1 MPSKRAG
8 LHDECAR
15 PVLFVFSVTA
25 VKDTTLI
32 DSTASSRFF
41 DRPFRAF
48 WQNPDRVVVT
58 VVGIIIAYLSLS
70 PTLMLFYGS
79 FRTKA
84 LGVKGNFTLEHY
96 INAYSDPLTYEL
108 FFNSFVFAS
117 GSAILATVLAAT
129 LAWISIRTN
138 APFRRVFELTA
149 IVPNIF
155 PPVMLAVAW
164 TVLLSPRTGLINRFL
179 MDIFGLAEA
188 PFDIYSLE
196 GMIFVEALITTPLA
210 FLLISAALYSMDPAL
225 EESAR
230 VAGSTNIQVARRITF
245 PIVRPALLAAGML
258 NFVRAIESFDTPAII
273 ALPARIE
280 VFTTKLYR
288 EAIGAFPPN
297 QNLAAAYAVSL
308 LIITMLFVYFYRRL
322 TARAERYVTV
332 SGRGYRPTIIDLGK
346 WRYAASGVAGLI
358 LILIVVL
365 PFSVLIYV
373 SFVSYVH
380 VPGPRTW
387 ELLTLDNYR
396 SNLTDDRTYRAL
408 MNSLLL
414 AVGGATLCM
423 LLAAVTAWVTTKSKS
438 AGRGVIEALTFIPWA
453 FPGTALAIGLLWT
466 YVYMPLPIY
475 GTLWILLIAYITRF
489 LPYGLRTMTSTIVQL
504 HDDLPQAS
512 MACGANFLTT
522 FRRIMLPLLRPGF
535 IAGWIIL
542 ATIYLREFSTS
553 VFLYSPGAEP
563 LGPLLYHFYID
574 GNLGPMCSLALIV
587 SVICIFLI
595 LIARKVGKV
604 GGAIEGH

>member
-1 MPSKRAG
+1 MRMRKAGPLCVSKT
-8 LHDECAR
+8 
-15 PVLFVFSVTA
+15 SM
-25 VKDTTLI
+25 KDTTLR
-32 DSTASSRFF
+32 DSAASARFF
-41 DRPFRAF
+41 DGAFRAF
-48 WQNPDRVVVT
+48 WQNPDRLVVT

-84 LGVKGNFTLEHY
+84 LGVKGDFTLDHY
-96 INAYSDPLTYEL
+96 IAAYSDPLTYEL
-108 FFNSFVFAS
+108 FFNSFIFAA

-138 APFRRVFELTA
+138 APLRKIFELTA

-164 TVLLSPRTGLINRFL
+164 TVLLSPRTGLINRFF

-188 PFDIYSLE
+188 PLDIYSLE

-210 FLLISAALYSMDPAL
+210 FLLISASLYSMDPAL

-230 VAGSTNIQVARRITF
+230 VAGSTNLQVARRITF

-308 LIITMLFVYFYRRL
+308 LMITMLFVYFYRRL

-332 SGRGYRPTIIDLGK
+332 TGRGYRPTIIDLGN
-346 WRYAASGVAGLI
+346 WRYAAAGVAGLI
-358 LILIVVL
+358 LVLIVVL
-365 PFSVLIYV
+365 PFLVLIYV
-373 SFVSYVH
+373 SLVTYVH
-380 VPGPRTW
+380 VPGPQTW
-387 ELLTLDNYR
+387 DLLTLDNYR

-408 MNSLLL
+408 VNSLLL

-423 LLAAVTAWVTTKSKS
+423 LIAAITAWVTTKSKS

-512 MACGANFLTT
+512 TACGAGFLTT

-587 SVICIFLI
+587 SVICIALI
-595 LIARKVGKV
+595 VIARKIGRV